1 MKQANYLN
9 LYPHVIQ
16 NYSQKRIRKIFYR
29 IRFSGVV
36 WTEKFSGEQNLTQA
50 QLDAIVQKKI
60 GAKIAE
66 TKKEVYEETV
76 NTVLALVLTLPLEVL
91 MDHYWPKSYRERLP
105 GFVDKV
111 LEYYGRWEDGEL
123 DMDKLKEDLWEY
135 GGIRLEPAQID
146 MEDISKNNEK

>member
-1 MKQANYLN
+1 MFALVFGVLFAVSFLGFSITSRSKYSAASHLMRRMKREQ
-9 LYPHVIQ
+9 
-16 NYSQKRIRKIFYR
+16 
-29 IRFSGVV
+29 
-36 WTEKFSGEQNLTQA
+36 EKAHTVTYNLTQA
-50 QLDAIVQKKI
+50 QLDAIVQEKI
-60 GAKIAE
+60 GVKIAE
-66 TKKEVYEETV
+66 NKKDVYEETV

-111 LEYYGRWEDGEL
+111 LEYYGRWENGEL

-146 MEDISKNNEK
+146 MEDEEN

>member
-1 MKQANYLN
+1 MIKLENVVLASPEQMEFI
-9 LYPHVIQ
+9 IQ
-16 NYSQKRIRKIFYR
+16 GMRNPMNS
-29 IRFSGVV
+29 
-36 WTEKFSGEQNLTQA
+36 WEKSDVTYNLTQA
-50 QLDAIVQKKI
+50 QLDAIVQEKI

>member
-1 MKQANYLN
+1 MKQILLVDILAILRNNETIYLYESPN
-9 LYPHVIQ
+9 NSIGSFRVDRLLVY
-16 NYSQKRIRKIFYR
+16 
-29 IRFSGVV
+29 FSD
-36 WTEKFSGEQNLTQA
+36 S
-50 QLDAIVQKKI
+50 AILNR
-60 GAKIAE
+60 
-66 TKKEVYEETV
+66 EV
-76 NTVLALVLTLPLEVL
+76 
-91 MDHYWPKSYRERLP
+91 WPKSYRERLP

>member
-1 MKQANYLN
+1 MNRAEMRRMKREQ
-9 LYPHVIQ
+9 
-16 NYSQKRIRKIFYR
+16 
-29 IRFSGVV
+29 
-36 WTEKFSGEQNLTQA
+36 EKAHTVTYNLTQT
-50 QLDAIVQKKI
+50 QLDAIVQEKI
-60 GAKIAE
+60 GVKIAE
-66 TKKEVYEETV
+66 TKKDVYEETV

-105 GFVDKV
+105 GFVGKV

>member
-1 MKQANYLN
+1 MNRAEMRRMKREQEKAHTVTYN
-9 LYPHVIQ
+9 L
-16 NYSQKRIRKIFYR
+16 
-29 IRFSGVV
+29 
-36 WTEKFSGEQNLTQA
+36 
-50 QLDAIVQKKI
+50 
-60 GAKIAE
+60 
-66 TKKEVYEETV
+66 
-76 NTVLALVLTLPLEVL
+76 
-91 MDHYWPKSYRERLP
+91 